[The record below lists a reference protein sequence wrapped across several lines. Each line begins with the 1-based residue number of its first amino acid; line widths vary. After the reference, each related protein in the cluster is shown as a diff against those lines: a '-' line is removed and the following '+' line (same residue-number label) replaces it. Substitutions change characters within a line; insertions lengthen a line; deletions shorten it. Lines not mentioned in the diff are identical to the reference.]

1 MSSSYSAMASK
12 STAEEGLAPIL
23 TVSGAEKS
31 FGAARAL
38 TNANISLRS
47 GEVHGLLGANGAGK
61 STLSR
66 VISGHIRPDKG
77 DITLNGRP
85 MALRNP
91 RAGLDAGIVLVTQET
106 TLAADLTVMENIFLA
121 EMGAP
126 GRLSFTAM
134 RQNGAR
140 ILEFLGQGNSLR
152 LDDRVGSL
160 SIAQKQLVEIA
171 KALAVKARI
180 IIFDEPTSSLS
191 PSEVDRLFDLFDT
204 LRAEGCAI
212 VFVSHR
218 LEEVF
223 RITDCVTVMREGRSV
238 AVSVP
243 TASLNQ
249 AVLIRLMVGQELGSV
264 YSSRVAATHKD
275 GVCRLS
281 VKNLSVEPIVKDIS
295 FDLHGGEILGLG
307 GLVGAG
313 RSETLEAIFGLR
325 KWHSGSMFL
334 DGILFAPRN
343 PAQAIRA
350 GVALVPED
358 RRHQAIAPD
367 MTVAENLLLGHLAAS
382 RSFLCGYKR
391 RKTEIEELL
400 GLLELPLS
408 RLRDDSLLNLSGG
421 MQQKIIIA
429 RWLLLKPKILM
440 LDEPT
445 RGVDIATRASIYKL
459 LRKIADEGVA
469 VLVVSSDFEEL
480 LGVCER
486 VIVVSD
492 GRSTADVPAA
502 SLGEE
507 TLTFLA
513 APRSSMAPVQDLLTS
528 LAADY
533 DGLAFWGILDQTRVT
548 FLATAAAGAA
558 PPWLRAGRV
567 SEVAALPIGT
577 ALQRAGH
584 GLSTDQGY
592 QILTIPLTNERG
604 HENGF
609 ITLVVSATRAPLPEG
624 IVQSRITE
632 TLAVAPAP
640 QPHKRGERL

>member
-1 MSSSYSAMASK
+1 MTGRAV
-12 STAEEGLAPIL
+12 TAERLEPVL

-38 TNANISLRS
+38 SNATIALRR

-66 VISGHIRPDKG
+66 VMSGHIRPDKG
-77 DITLNGRP
+77 SITLDGQ
-85 MALRNP
+85 ALSLRNP

-106 TLAADLTVMENIFLA
+106 TLAADLSVMENIFLA
-121 EMGAP
+121 DMGTP
-126 GRLSFTAM
+126 GRLSFSTL
-134 RQNGAR
+134 RKNGLR
-140 ILEFLGQGNSLR
+140 ILNFLGQGDSLR
-152 LDDRVGSL
+152 LDDKVNSL

-171 KALAVKARI
+171 KALAVKAKI

-191 PSEVDRLFDLFDT
+191 PSEVDRLFSLFDR
-204 LRAEGCAI
+204 LRSEGCAI

-238 AVSVP
+238 AESVA
-243 TASLNQ
+243 TASLSQ
-249 AVLIRLMVGQELGSV
+249 ADLIRLMVGQELGSV
-264 YSSRVAATHKD
+264 YANRVAATHDK
-275 GVCRLS
+275 GLCRLS
-281 VKNLSVEPIVKDIS
+281 VRNLAVDPIVKDIS
-295 FDLHGGEILGLG
+295 FDLHRGEILGLG

-325 KWHSGSMFL
+325 KRRAGSMQL
-334 DGILFAPRN
+334 DGSPFAPRT

-382 RSFLCGYKR
+382 KGFLCGYKR
-391 RKTEIEELL
+391 RNAEIEALL
-400 GLLELPLS
+400 ALLELPLS

-429 RWLLLKPKILM
+429 RWLLLKPKVLM

-480 LGVCER
+480 LGLCER

-492 GRSTADVPAA
+492 GRSTADLPAA
-502 SLGEE
+502 SLVEE

-513 APRSSMAPVQDLLTS
+513 APRSSMAPVQTLLTS
-528 LAADY
+528 LAAAY
-533 DGLAFWGILDQTRVT
+533 DGMAFWGIFDQQRIT
-548 FLATAAAGAA
+548 FLATAAAAP
-558 PPWLRAGRV
+558 PPWLRAGQV
-567 SEVAALPIGT
+567 AEVDRLPIG
-577 ALQRAGH
+577 ALLQNGH
-584 GLSTDQGY
+584 NNVSSDQTY
-592 QILTIPLTNERG
+592 QILTMPLTNERG

-609 ITLVVSATRAPLPEG
+609 IALVVSASAAPLPAQ
-624 IVQSRITE
+624 IVQQRVVE
-632 TLAVAPAP
+632 TLAAVPLA
-640 QPHKRGERL
+640 QRDDMGDRL